1 MVDKAALKEQM
12 ARKWSIKPS
21 LAEKMVDI
29 ITFMVDKREVTTED
43 IITEFCFAGTT
54 AKRYMRQLTDFGCI
68 GGAWRQQGQQLRPD
82 QRFGVIRKLGNY
94 SPQTRYSFFSHYWRG
109 AAKLLDI

>member
-43 IITEFCFAGTT
+43 IITEFGFAGTT

-68 GGAWRQQGQQLRPD
+68 EAHGGNRDSSYGLTN
-82 QRFGVIRKLGNY
+82 VLV
-94 SPQTRYSFFSHYWRG
+94 
-109 AAKLLDI
+109 

>member
-68 GGAWRQQGQQLRPD
+68 EAHGGNRNRS
-82 QRFGVIRKLGNY
+82 Y
-94 SPQTRYSFFSHYWRG
+94 SLTNV
-109 AAKLLDI
+109 LV